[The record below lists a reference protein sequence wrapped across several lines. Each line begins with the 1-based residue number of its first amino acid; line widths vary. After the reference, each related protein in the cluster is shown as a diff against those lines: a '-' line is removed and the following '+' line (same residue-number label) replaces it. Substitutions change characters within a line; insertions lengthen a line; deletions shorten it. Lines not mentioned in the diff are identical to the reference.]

1 MIIPDTPAPAPQF
14 SGTLPIFPLP
24 TVSLF
29 PNVMLPLH
37 VFEPRYRRMV
47 EDVLPTHR
55 TIAMAVLKEGWE
67 PTYETNR
74 CPVHNVVCL
83 GQIVADERLDDG
95 RYYLLLQ
102 GLCRAHL
109 DHELESD
116 RPYRMGHIRTQHDI
130 YPKPAVIDRDHRQQE
145 LVHYFKQ
152 IFDDL
157 DLDSSLIQALES
169 GVPLGELCDV
179 IAHAMRPDAEVAKR
193 LLEQVDVDQRS
204 DLVLEQLKMQYR
216 RSRSGV
222 SRVYPPSFSL
232 N

>member
-1 MIIPDTPAPAPQF
+1 MQFPADVSSTPEF
-14 SGTLPIFPLP
+14 SGAVPLFPLP
-24 TVSLF
+24 SVSLF

-37 VFEPRYRRMV
+37 VFESRYRQMV
-47 EDVLPTHR
+47 DDVLKTHR
-55 TIAMAVLKEGWE
+55 TIAMAVLQEGWQIN
-67 PTYETNR
+67 YETNS
-74 CPVHNVVCL
+74 CPLHRAVCL

-95 RYYLLLQ
+95 RYFLLVQ
-102 GLCRAHL
+102 GLCRAEL

-116 RPYRMGHIRTQHDI
+116 KPYRIGQIIVRKDV
-130 YPKPAVIDRDHRQQE
+130 YPSTPVIDRDHRQQE

-179 IAHAMRPDAEVAKR
+179 IAHAMRPDADSAKR
-193 LLEQVDVDQRS
+193 LLEQFDVDQRS
-204 DLVLEQLKMQYR
+204 DLVLELLKLQYR
-216 RSRSGV
+216 RTRSAIP
-222 SRVYPPSFSL
+222 RIFPPTFSL